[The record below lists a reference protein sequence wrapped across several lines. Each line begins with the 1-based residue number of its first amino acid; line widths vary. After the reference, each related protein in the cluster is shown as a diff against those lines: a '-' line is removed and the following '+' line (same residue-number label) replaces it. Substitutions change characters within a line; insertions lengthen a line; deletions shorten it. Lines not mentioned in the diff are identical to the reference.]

1 MSDSTPYADLD
12 LEEDLTLQRREWRW
26 QRVGWVVLF
35 GIVGAALLGVF
46 GDGPLSYA
54 QAVSGVNGPA
64 GAPALSVDYQ
74 RFTRVGSSTRIAIR
88 LAGPPPEKGD
98 LELEVERRFY
108 DHAQIERITP
118 EPDRVVLGSKKVAL
132 VFASGKLRPESGVVL
147 DYQPTV
153 AGLHALRFGFA
164 DSVVEMTQFTYF

>member
-64 GAPALSVDYQ
+64 GAPVLSVDYQ
-74 RFTRVGSSTRIAIR
+74 RFTRAGKSTRIAIR
-88 LAGPPPEKGD
+88 LAGHSPQDGD
-98 LELEVERRFY
+98 LELEVERTFY

-118 EPDRVVLGSKKVAL
+118 EPDRVVIGSKSIHL
-132 VFASGKLRPESGVVL
+132 VFASQKLRPGSGVVL
-147 DYQPTV
+147 DFQPTV
-153 AGLHALRFGFA
+153 AGLHALRFGLG
-164 DSVVEMTQFTYF
+164 DSVVEMMQFTYF